1 MIVAGH
7 VKPVTQ
13 HAQDILA
20 LALGNTTGQFAG
32 LSIDEMDVGRVGRH
46 EQQRVTHGDDSV
58 LSPANQ

>member
-13 HAQDILA
+13 HSQDIST
-20 LALGNTTGQFAG
+20 LALGNTTDHFAG

-46 EQQRVTHGDDSV
+46 KQQRVTHGDDSV
-58 LSPANQ
+58 LSPAKQ